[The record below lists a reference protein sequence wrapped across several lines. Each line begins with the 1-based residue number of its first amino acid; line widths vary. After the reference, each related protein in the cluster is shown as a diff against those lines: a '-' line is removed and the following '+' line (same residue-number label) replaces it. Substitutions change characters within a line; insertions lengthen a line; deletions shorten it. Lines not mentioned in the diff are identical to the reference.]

1 MSLTEINQTY
11 GKKLRVRVCGF
22 LVKDNDLLMVRHKNL
37 GPENVLW
44 IPPGGGVNYSESL
57 EMSLEREFMEETG
70 LVIQV
75 KDFLFIHEFIS
86 PPLHAIEI
94 FFKVELVEGSIKIG
108 SDPDLAVSHQ
118 IIDEVRFLS
127 FSKIISKGLKKI
139 HQIFRYCNSVEE
151 LLSLKGHFKSES
163 Q

>member
-1 MSLTEINQTY
+1 MSSAEINQTY
-11 GKKLRVRVCGF
+11 GNKLRVRVCGF
-22 LVKDNDLLMVRHKNL
+22 LVKDNCLLMVKHKNL
-37 GPENVLW
+37 GPENELW
-44 IPPGGGVNYSESL
+44 IPPGGGLNFSESL
-57 EMSLEREFMEETG
+57 EESLEREFIEETG

-75 KDFLFIHEFIS
+75 RDFLFIHEFIS

-108 SDPDLAVSHQ
+108 SDPDLAVAHQ
-118 IIDEVRFLS
+118 IINEVRFLS